1 MKPGIYTSD
10 QLSNSAYHSGAG
22 ISCTGLKKIA
32 VSPAH
37 YKHGEF
43 KQTAAMFTGSATHS
57 AILEPD
63 LFAKQY
69 VFLPQGKDRRSSE
82 YKALCAEHGADNVL
96 TNLDRFQI
104 LQMQRAVKANP
115 VANKWL
121 YEEEGRNELSVYAE
135 DPETGVLVRCRFDR
149 LLNRGFSPDLKTTVD
164 ASPRGFSNAI
174 AKYGYA
180 FQAAFYMDTFEWAT
194 GDKLEGFGFLAVESK
209 APYNV
214 MCYRLDDESI
224 EVGRSQYRAALNK
237 YAECLESGVWHGYD
251 DCELEMLIGL
261 PDWMLE
267 KHDSVNIDFGD
278 EE

>member
-10 QLSNSAYHSGAG
+10 QLSNSNYHSGAG

-43 KQTAAMFTGSATHS
+43 KQTAAMFTGSATHA

-63 LFAKQY
+63 LFSKQY
-69 VFLPQGKDRRSSE
+69 AFLPQGKDRRSSE

-115 VANKWL
+115 VAKKWL
-121 YEEEGRNELSVYAE
+121 YEEEGRNELSVYAK

-164 ASPRGFSNAI
+164 ASHRGFSNAI
-174 AKYGYA
+174 AKYGYS

-194 GDKLEGFGFLAVESK
+194 GDKLEGFGFVAVESK

-224 EVGRSQYRAALNK
+224 EIGRSQYRAALNK

-267 KHDSVNIDFGD
+267 KHDAVNIDFGD

>member
-10 QLSNSAYHSGAG
+10 QLSNGAYHSGAG

-43 KQTAAMFTGSATHS
+43 KQTSSMFTGSATHA

-69 VFLPQGKDRRSSE
+69 VTLPSGKDRRSAE
-82 YKALCAEHGADNVL
+82 YKALCAEYGADNVL
-96 TNLDRFQI
+96 VSSDAYQI
-104 LQMQRAVKANP
+104 KMMQQAVQKNSKARQ
-115 VANKWL
+115 WL
-121 YEEEGRNELSVYAE
+121 YEEEGRNELSVYAK

-149 LLNRGFSPDLKTTVD
+149 LLNRGLSPDLKTTVD

-180 FQAAFYMDTFEWAT
+180 FQAAFYLDTYYWAT
-194 GDKLEGFGFLAVESK
+194 GQRLESFGFVAVESK

>member
-10 QLSNSAYHSGAG
+10 QLSNIDYHSGAG

-37 YKHGEF
+37 YKYGEF
-43 KQTAAMFTGSATHS
+43 KQTAAMFTGSATHA

-69 VFLPQGKDRRSSE
+69 AFLPQGKDRRSSE

-121 YEEEGRNELSVYAE
+121 YEEEGRNELSVYAK

-164 ASPRGFSNAI
+164 ASHRGFSNAI

-180 FQAAFYMDTFEWAT
+180 FQAAFYMDTYYWAT
-194 GDKLEGFGFLAVESK
+194 GQRLEGFGFLAVESK

>member
-10 QLSNSAYHSGAG
+10 QLSNSNYHSGAG

-43 KQTAAMFTGSATHS
+43 KQTASMFTGSATHS

-69 VFLPQGKDRRSSE
+69 VTLPSGKDRRSAE
-82 YKALCAEHGADNVL
+82 YKSFCAEYGTDNVL
-96 TNLDRFQI
+96 VSSDAYQI
-104 LQMQRAVKANP
+104 KMMQQAVQKNSKARQ
-115 VANKWL
+115 WL
-121 YEEEGRNELSVYAE
+121 YEEEGQNELSVYAE

-180 FQAAFYMDTFEWAT
+180 FQAAFYMDTYYWAT
-194 GDKLEGFGFLAVESK
+194 GQRLEGFGFVAAESK

-224 EVGRSQYRAALNK
+224 EIGRSQYRAALNK